1 MTYLA
6 LSIAFIPLN
15 EIKKSIMDR
24 LNLDVFK
31 VGVGDNG
38 FFSNRRFEQ
47 HATGSIIPGLDV
59 QVVVEKPWGRD
70 PGPDLSC
77 HHLQGADLLPA
88 AHRLLRERRLAGLSS
103 GRNECEL

>member
-38 FFSNRRFEQ
+38 FFSNRCFEQ
-47 HATGSIIPGLDV
+47 HAPGPLVPCLDV
-59 QVVVEKPWGRD
+59 KLVFEKHWGRETDPDLFEPFWVVVT
-70 PGPDLSC
+70 
-77 HHLQGADLLPA
+77 
-88 AHRLLRERRLAGLSS
+88 
-103 GRNECEL
+103 